1 MTCDKR
7 LDVPEGMRAAALDFP
22 SNLPVGAGGVLLPD
36 EVRCEL
42 DKHPYGEHVALMR
55 DLGEGACVWITWNGD
70 GGADFKVQR
79 RDTCTSSSPSS
90 GEELP
95 CWLPAAHR
103 GGHSWE
109 RYE

>member
-22 SNLPVGAGGVLLPD
+22 SNVPDGADGVPLPD

-42 DKHPYGEHVALMR
+42 DKHPHGEHVALIR
-55 DLGEGACVWITWNGD
+55 DLGEGACVWITWSGD
-70 GGADFKVQR
+70 DGADIKVQT

-90 GEELP
+90 GGDLV
-95 CWLPAAHR
+95 CWLPEAHR